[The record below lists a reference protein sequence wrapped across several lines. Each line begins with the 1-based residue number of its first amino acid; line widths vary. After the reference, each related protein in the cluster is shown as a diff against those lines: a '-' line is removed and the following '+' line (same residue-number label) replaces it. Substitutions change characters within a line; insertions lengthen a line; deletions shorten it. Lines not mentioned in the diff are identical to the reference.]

1 MNCLAWFVL
10 WCKVTNSNVLDTSMI
25 SVNMMAFIISAGPII
40 LAQTMANL
48 TDKTKRSIFYPFHKD
63 GWKAI
68 SGHLLISA
76 VACVLPVFI
85 LVHMALSDPGQSAYF
100 LLFN

>member
-1 MNCLAWFVL
+1 
-10 WCKVTNSNVLDTSMI
+10 
-25 SVNMMAFIISAGPII
+25 MMAMTLSAGPVI
-40 LAQTMANL
+40 LAQTMANI
-48 TDKTKRSIFYPFHKD
+48 TDKNKSRSIFYPFHKD

-68 SGHLLISA
+68 SGHLIISA

-100 LLFN
+100 FLWN